1 MSGTITINST
11 DLANAIKPQL
21 LQMPEISIQP
31 YSYVIWTDGTNYY
44 AKNGRTG
51 QIDFSGTD
59 ASTVIQNAINSLS
72 AGGKIYIRRGIYT
85 IMNTITLSDG
95 ITLEGE
101 IRASGNF
108 YDTKGTILRGS
119 ADPILKVTVN
129 KNPLY
134 QNLIEIRNIRIEPTT
149 SNTAIL
155 VSPQNTLNGLNII
168 NVGIVPRTLQTGY
181 GIVLDATQ
189 YPIINTLIHRVELW
203 YLDKAIYGKGIH
215 ISDSTVKNY
224 LTTLTISKSI
234 FERCKTAI
242 RLEGAI
248 STVISNNII
257 EGSEYNGV
265 EIYSSGIV
273 WIENNHFE
281 NNPYSTGVTGYDL
294 VIQGEPNLNIY
305 ANEIHIRENIFG
317 SRNAVANIY
326 LKYATRIII
335 IGNSFVYTP
344 QNNIYAENDTYY
356 LWIERNRFS
365 TQNTIRGSL
374 YKNIGKATFSGDG
387 TTTQFKIAHGLGGL
401 PTLVVVTPASSD
413 AKGNFYVTVDST
425 YIYVNYS
432 TAPPA
437 GTDNIQLYWYAQ
449 RALNF

>member
-1 MSGTITINST
+1 MSGTITINAN
-11 DLANAIKPQL
+11 DLLSAVKPQL
-21 LQMPEISIQP
+21 LQMPEITQQT

-44 AKNGRTG
+44 AKNGSTG
-51 QIDFSGTD
+51 KIDYSGTN

-72 AGGKIYIRRGIYT
+72 AGGKIYIRKGIYT
-85 IMNTITLSDG
+85 ITNTITLSDG

-101 IRASGNF
+101 IRASGKY

-129 KNPLY
+129 KDQLY

-155 VSPQNTLNGLNII
+155 VSPQNMLDGLNII
-168 NVGIVPRTLQTGY
+168 NVGIVPKTLQTGY

-203 YLDKAIYGKGIH
+203 YLDKAIWGKGIH
-215 ISDSTVKNY
+215 ISDSTVTYY
-224 LTTLTISKSI
+224 LTTLTISKST

-242 RLEGAI
+242 RLEGAWT
-248 STVISNNII
+248 TVINNNIV
-257 EGSEYNGV
+257 ENSEYNGV
-265 EIYSSGIV
+265 EIYTSGNV
-273 WIENNHFE
+273 WITNNHFE
-281 NNPYSTGVTGYDL
+281 NNPFRTGVTGYDL
-294 VIQGEPNLNIY
+294 VIQGEPTLNRY
-305 ANEIHIRENIFG
+305 ANAIHIRENMFG

-326 LKYATRIII
+326 LNYASRIII
-335 IGNSFVYTP
+335 IGNGFVYTP
-344 QNNIYAENDTYY
+344 QNNIYAENNTYY
-356 LWIERNRFS
+356 LWIERNIFS
-365 TQNTIRGSL
+365 TQNTIQGTL

-387 TTTQFKIAHGLGGL
+387 ATTQFKIAHGLGSL

-413 AKGNFYVTVDST
+413 AKGNFYVTVDNT

-437 GTDNIQLYWYAQ
+437 GTNNIQLYWYAQ
-449 RALNF
+449 KALNF